1 MGLASNGPGHVVGHP
16 QLLGQ
21 DCHLFTEAETG
32 LWKEGLCGQEP
43 DAQGEGRGLTWVIQ
57 AASPSLPF
65 PAHPHVSP
73 VVWINLETQM
83 EKGELP

>member
-1 MGLASNGPGHVVGHP
+1 MRNCEGKHVQESFGKRGCVVRSLMPRARAEGP
-16 QLLGQ
+16 
-21 DCHLFTEAETG
+21 
-32 LWKEGLCGQEP
+32 
-43 DAQGEGRGLTWVIQ
+43 TWVIQ